1 MSRRPYIRKV
11 ERSWW
16 LQHPRYVRYMIR
28 ELTSLFVGLY
38 GALLAVGLIRLAQGH
53 VAWDG
58 FVAAISSPAGVAFQL
73 LCLVFATYHSVT
85 WFALT
90 PKAMPLRVKDA
101 PVPGSVIVGAHYLA
115 WAVVSAVV
123 LIAAGV

>member
-38 GALLAVGLIRLAQGH
+38 CALLVVGLIRLAQGPA
-53 VAWDG
+53 AWDG
-58 FVAAISSPAGVAFQL
+58 FVAAISSPAGVVFQL

-90 PKAMPLRVKDA
+90 PKAMPLRVKDE
-101 PVPGSVIVGAHYLA
+101 PVPGSVIVGAHYVA

>member
-11 ERSWW
+11 ERGWW
-16 LQHPRYVRYMIR
+16 LQHPRYIQYMIR

-38 GALLAVGLIRLAQGH
+38 CALLAVGLVRLSQGSA
-53 VAWDG
+53 AWDG
-58 FVAAISSPAGVAFQL
+58 FVAALSSPFGISFQL
-73 LCLVFATYHSVT
+73 LCLVFAIYHSVT

-90 PKAMPLRVKDA
+90 PKAMPLTVKDQ
-101 PVPGSVIVGAHYLA
+101 PVPGIVIVGAHYVA

-123 LIAAGV
+123 LFGAGM

>member
-1 MSRRPYIRKV
+1 MSRRPYIRQV

-16 LQHPRYVRYMIR
+16 LQHPRYVRYMVR

-38 GALLAVGLIRLAQGH
+38 GALLVVGLVRLAQGQA
-53 VAWDG
+53 AWDA
-58 FVAAISSPAGVAFQL
+58 FVAAFSSPLGVIFQL

-90 PKAMPLRVKDA
+90 PKAMPLMMKGE
-101 PVPGSVIVGAHYLA
+101 PVPGAMIVGAHYVA
-115 WAVVSAVV
+115 WTVVSIIV
-123 LIAAGV
+123 LIAAGI

>member
-1 MSRRPYIRKV
+1 MSRRPYIRTV

-16 LQHPRYVRYMIR
+16 LQHPRYVRYMVR

-38 GALLAVGLIRLAQGH
+38 GALLVVGLIRLAQGQT
-53 VAWDG
+53 AWDG
-58 FVAAISSPAGVAFQL
+58 FVAAISSPVGVAFQL
-73 LCLVFATYHSVT
+73 ACLVFAVYHSVT

-90 PKAMPLRVKDA
+90 PKAMPLMVKGE
-101 PVPGSVIVGAHYLA
+101 PVPGTVIVGAHYVA
-115 WAVVSAVV
+115 WAAVSAVV

>member
-1 MSRRPYIRKV
+1 MSRRPFIRTV

-16 LQHPRYVRYMIR
+16 LQHPRYVRYMVR

-38 GALLAVGLIRLAQGH
+38 GALLVVGLIRLAQGQA
-53 VAWDG
+53 AWDG
-58 FVAAISSPAGVAFQL
+58 FVAAISSPAGVVFQL

-90 PKAMPLRVKDA
+90 PKAMPLRVRNE
-101 PVPGSVIVGAHYLA
+101 PVPGSVIVGAHYVV
-115 WAVVSAVV
+115 WAVVSIAV
-123 LIAAGV
+123 LIGAGL

>member
-16 LQHPRYVRYMIR
+16 LHHPRYVAYMIR

-38 GALLAVGLIRLAQGH
+38 CAVLVAGLIRLAQGPA
-53 VAWDG
+53 AWEG
-58 FVAAISSPAGVAFQL
+58 FVAALSSPLGAAFQL
-73 LCLVFATYHSVT
+73 ICLAFAIYHSVT

-90 PKAMPLRVKDA
+90 PKAMPLMIKDE
-101 PVPGSVIVGAHYLA
+101 PVPAMAIVGAHYAA
-115 WAVVSAVV
+115 WAVVSIVV
-123 LIAAGV
+123 LIGAGV